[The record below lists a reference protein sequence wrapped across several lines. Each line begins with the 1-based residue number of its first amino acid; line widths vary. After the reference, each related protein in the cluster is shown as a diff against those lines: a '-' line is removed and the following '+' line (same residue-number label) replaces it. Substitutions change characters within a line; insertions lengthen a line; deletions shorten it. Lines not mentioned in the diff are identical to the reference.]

1 MIPVRHRAKSQLT
14 SPPADTLSPSRPH
27 RELASIFSTGTRSTA
42 AQGYGAVILGGD
54 CGSLSIA
61 RSLGRRGIPVCFI
74 TDNSNPIA
82 KFSRYT
88 SRSLSWAGSQ
98 YKDAVPDL
106 IELADRY
113 GMRGWA
119 LFPAADAE
127 VQLVAQNHAEL
138 SKIFRLVTPPWDVA
152 QWALDKT
159 LTYQRAR
166 AYHRSCAP
174 GQANIEAW
182 RLDDDIVDHR
192 SMEDLRCGEVGG
204 LHRARRQTRCTE
216 LRDK

>member
-1 MIPVRHRAKSQLT
+1 MAEAMIPVRPGAKAELT
-14 SPPADTLSPSRPH
+14 SPPTDALSSPRPNL
-27 RELASIFSTGTRSTA
+27 ESAGISAATA
-42 AQGYGAVILGGD
+42 ARGYGAIILGGD

-98 YKDAVPDL
+98 HKDAVSDL
-106 IELADRY
+106 IELADRH
-113 GMRGWA
+113 GMRGWV

-138 SKIFRLVTPPWDVA
+138 SKI
-152 QWALDKT
+152 
-159 LTYQRAR
+159 
-166 AYHRSCAP
+166 
-174 GQANIEAW
+174 
-182 RLDDDIVDHR
+182 
-192 SMEDLRCGEVGG
+192 
-204 LHRARRQTRCTE
+204 
-216 LRDK
+216 